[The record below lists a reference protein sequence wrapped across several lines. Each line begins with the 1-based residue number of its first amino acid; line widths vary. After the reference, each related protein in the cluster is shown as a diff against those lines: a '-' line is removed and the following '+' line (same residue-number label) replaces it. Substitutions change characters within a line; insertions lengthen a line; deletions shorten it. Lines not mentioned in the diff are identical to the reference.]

1 MRAQIA
7 RHVCRRVLVPK
18 GCVPACSILSRPSCR
33 HTQVPVVSTTSL
45 SRRAPRRTFFGIL
58 QKPPRQFKNPEYEPG
73 WTTVLTWRNH
83 LLESLRPP
91 SRTELVEAFRVMF
104 AYKLRHNVVVNST
117 QALHCRNLLRYLVE
131 NKDDEPGP
139 GLTLSDLR
147 VTREALLKLPKEDTA
162 DHLEFSRLLY
172 DVIKDERALDPA
184 DPGAAEDFESYIIA
198 LTLFGASTEALSTL
212 QEHWT
217 QLSEAE
223 RPSAQNL
230 WVNVLQGLAEEGRE
244 TELLVAVK
252 KAEEF
257 GVPFTS
263 SFHEVMTTFY
273 AKKNNVLETKKWFL
287 RPPVDDKL
295 QSPRTFKEIL
305 HFSVRNNQG
314 GWSAP
319 IFKQLV
325 DENPSKEHWDVIYQW
340 AVLSM
345 GKGLDDIKGMFEVV
359 ARHNP
364 DDSSY
369 LPDIQTIN
377 GLLEVAIE
385 KNDPYL
391 ADRLISF
398 SSELGIRPDAKT
410 YLLQMDFKIRA
421 KDLAGART
429 AYMQLPKTEL
439 NGEDDLPL
447 VNKYLQALCYQTKLD
462 FKAIREMLDILEERI
477 VTLDPETVVALCTVF
492 LKNDQQFEIIDTLSL
507 NVFQHSNEQR
517 RSVRDAF
524 VAYCLDK
531 KNSTARVWDAY
542 TILRQFFQETSV
554 ESRIRLMNGFF
565 DRNRADMAVHV
576 FGHMRQHVNPTF
588 HPTSDNYVQCLEG
601 MGRCPDLE
609 SLRLVHNMLKMDT
622 KIQASTKM
630 YNALMI
636 AYGACRKPSIGLEF
650 WQDIVRSAE
659 GPSYNS
665 LEIVFFLCEIKAFG
679 DQIAR
684 DIWKKMEKMEID
696 IPPAVFAAY
705 CGGIAGNGNLQEVQ
719 STIRTMKRAVGYGPD
734 AMTLG
739 IPFNA
744 LPGQKL
750 QRDFEVWAKKQFP
763 EEWAEVEKFRY
774 YHTAEKLKKFKL
786 QRVLKA

>member
-1 MRAQIA
+1 
-7 RHVCRRVLVPK
+7 
-18 GCVPACSILSRPSCR
+18 
-33 HTQVPVVSTTSL
+33 
-45 SRRAPRRTFFGIL
+45 
-58 QKPPRQFKNPEYEPG
+58 
-73 WTTVLTWRNH
+73 
-83 LLESLRPP
+83 
-91 SRTELVEAFRVMF
+91 MF
-104 AYKLRHNVVVNST
+104 TYKLRHSIVVNST

-139 GLTLSDLR
+139 GLTLEDLR
-147 VTREALLKLPKEDTA
+147 ATREALLKLPKEDTT

-172 DVIKDERALDPA
+172 DVIKEERALDPA
-184 DPGAAEDFESYIIA
+184 DAGAAEDFESYLVA
-198 LTLFGASTEALSTL
+198 LTLFGASTEAFSAL
-212 QEHWT
+212 QEHWS
-217 QLSEAE
+217 QLPEAE
-223 RPSAQNL
+223 RPNAQNL
-230 WVNVLQGLAEEGRE
+230 WLNVLQGLAEEGRE
-244 TELLVAVK
+244 TELVAAVA
-252 KAEEF
+252 KADEL
-257 GVPFTS
+257 GVPFTA

-287 RPPVDDKL
+287 RPAVDDK
-295 QSPRTFKEIL
+295 QPSPVAFKEIL

-319 IFKQLV
+319 IFKRLV

-369 LPDIQTIN
+369 LPDIETIN

-398 SSELGIRPDAKT
+398 SSELGIGPDAKT

-421 KDLAGART
+421 KDLAGARA
-429 AYMQLPKTEL
+429 AYMNLPKAEL

-462 FKAIREMLDILEERI
+462 FKAIRGMLDILEERI

-492 LKNDQQFEIIDTLSL
+492 LKNDQQHEIIDTLSL

-554 ESRIRLMNGFF
+554 ESRMRLMDGFF
-565 DRNRADMAVHV
+565 DRKRADMAVHV

-601 MGRCPDLE
+601 MGRCPDLD
-609 SLRLVHNMLKMDT
+609 SLKLLHNMLKMDT
-622 KIQASTKM
+622 KIQTSTKM
-630 YNALMI
+630 FNALMI

-650 WQDIVRSAE
+650 WQDIIRSAE

-705 CGGIAGNGNLQEVQ
+705 CGGLAGNGNLQEVQ

-744 LPGQKL
+744 LPGQML
-750 QRDFEVWAKKQFP
+750 QRDFEAWAKKQFP
-763 EEWAEVEKFRY
+763 EEWAAVEKFRY

-786 QRVLKA
+786 QRLLKA